1 MRFNILI
8 LLLST
13 SYMAGLSKALAQM
26 NDGANI
32 YTTEQQE
39 SLDTLSKRLL
49 TQYKIKYD
57 QHLEDFKKDLRE
69 WNPHI
74 KRWDAIPPFS
84 NLYIEYP
91 YPAYLS
97 YHYAPELQRSSSDV
111 NFKKSSNRLK
121 VFPAIGLFATN
132 NKETD
137 QQTATT
143 NFSGIQPMIE
153 LKTIYSN
160 DLFGTLAIDLLTKKI
175 IKNSLN
181 LPINFDY
188 RIQYIPK
195 RNFTGNIKF
204 SISHSTITHSYI
216 GKHSE
221 ADLTYK
227 LKSHFIGLGFIIP
240 KDHSWFEFYF
250 EKAYSGEASSSE
262 STQKA
267 SKGFRLNTEWI
278 YPISD
283 KFRIIPGLSYY
294 SLKQTSTQYQLSAF
308 NACLSMA
315 REFEF

>member
-13 SYMAGLSKALAQM
+13 SYLTSPSKALAQT
-26 NDGANI
+26 NDGPNI
-32 YTTEQQE
+32 YTIEQQE
-39 SLDTLSKRLL
+39 SLDTLASKLL
-49 TQYKIKYD
+49 TQYKIKYN
-57 QHLEDFKKDLRE
+57 QHLEDLKKDLRE

-74 KRWDAIPPFS
+74 KTWDAIPLFS

-97 YHYAPELQRSSSDV
+97 YHYAPILQKSSSNI
-111 NFKKSSNRLK
+111 NFKKNSNRLK
-121 VFPAIGLFATN
+121 VFPGIGLFITN

-188 RIQYIPK
+188 RLQFIPK
-195 RNFTGNIKF
+195 KNFTGNFKF
-204 SISHSTITHSYI
+204 AISHSIINHSYV

-221 ADLTYK
+221 ADTTYQ
-227 LKSHFIGLGFIIP
+227 LKSSFIGLGFIIP
-240 KDHSWFEFYF
+240 KDHSWFEFYI
-250 EKAYSGEASSSE
+250 EKAYFGKATSSE

-283 KFRIIPGLSYY
+283 KLRLIPGLSYY